1 MKSSAH
7 LYRSV
12 SHSHLDHAAIKFIE
26 TVFFAS
32 FDENALEQS
41 HQTRTLVRCRR
52 IKPGVWCVYAQ
63 DWMLDV
69 VWMNPIMVATASFE
83 GDLSIFHEDCRA
95 VQASTPHSFIQ
106 RSILNA
112 AFTLDMSS
120 PM

>member
-1 MKSSAH
+1 MESSAH

-12 SHSHLDHAAIKFIE
+12 SHSHLDHGSIKFIE
-26 TVFFAS
+26 TVFFTS
-32 FDENALEQS
+32 FDENVLEQS
-41 HQTRTLVRCRR
+41 HQTRTMIRCRR

-63 DWMLDV
+63 DWRMDV
-69 VWMNPIMVATASFE
+69 VWMNPMMMATSSFE
-83 GDLSIFHEDCRA
+83 GDAAIFHEDCRA
-95 VQASTPHSFIQ
+95 VQSVTPHSFNH